1 MEGVDYNMKTKSSLI
16 LFFLLAAATAATISS
31 DSYIDLNQQG
41 YVFSFSNAQGL
52 VQLNRFSCGSDAIAY
67 LIDY

>member
-31 DSYIDLNQQG
+31 DSYIDLNKQG
-41 YVFSFSNAQGL
+41 YVFSFSNAQGP
-52 VQLNRFSCGSDAIAY
+52 VQLNRFPAAVM
-67 LIDY
+67 L